1 MKFYRGETECDRF
14 KNQTVLQDYDESK
27 FTYKHL
33 LIKLVFEKLLDDFEY
48 NKNFEIVF
56 EFIKTYGDLIENLSV
71 KLIDKTGLKS
81 NHYWLMAIIPKLKNL
96 K

>member
-33 LIKLVFEKLLDDFEY
+33 FIKLVFEKLLDDFEY